1 MTIKLRKLKR
11 NEKKGKKKMIFYL
24 LANARIT
31 KFTAAFNTK
40 IVSFWIKLSSEKG
53 DRMYRFFIGLV
64 DFSPIEAENSM
75 KNGSA
80 TDPNVNIYM
89 YFLTGWYR

>member
-11 NEKKGKKKMIFYL
+11 NEKKKKKKKILFYL

-40 IVSFWIKLSSEKG
+40 IVSFWIKLSSEKA
-53 DRMYRFFIGLV
+53 DRMYRLFIGL
-64 DFSPIEAENSM
+64 DFSPIEAENSIVIF
-75 KNGSA
+75 GRR
-80 TDPNVNIYM
+80 TDQRSI
-89 YFLTGWYR
+89 LTSTFIS

>member
-11 NEKKGKKKMIFYL
+11 NEKKKKEKKKIIFYL

-40 IVSFWIKLSSEKG
+40 SLSFWIKLSSEKA
-53 DRMYRFFIGLV
+53 DRMYRVFIGL
-64 DFSPIEAENSM
+64 DFSPIEAENSIVIF
-75 KNGSA
+75 GRR
-80 TDPNVNIYM
+80 TGQRPI
-89 YFLTGWYR
+89 LTSTFIS

>member
-11 NEKKGKKKMIFYL
+11 NEKKKEKKKILFYL

-40 IVSFWIKLSSEKG
+40 IVSFWIKLSSEKA
-53 DRMYRFFIGLV
+53 DRMYGL
-64 DFSPIEAENSM
+64 F
-75 KNGSA
+75 
-80 TDPNVNIYM
+80 YM
-89 YFLTGWYR
+89 S

>member
-11 NEKKGKKKMIFYL
+11 NEKKGKKKIIFYL

-40 IVSFWIKLSSEKG
+40 IVSFWIKLSSEKA
-53 DRMYRFFIGLV
+53 DRMYRFFIGFIGFFHPLKPRTRSS
-64 DFSPIEAENSM
+64 FSAEERISDR
-75 KNGSA
+75 S
-80 TDPNVNIYM
+80 
-89 YFLTGWYR
+89 

>member
-11 NEKKGKKKMIFYL
+11 NEKKKGKKKILFYL

-40 IVSFWIKLSSEKG
+40 IVSFWIKLSSEKA
-53 DRMYRFFIGLV
+53 DRMYRLFFIGL
-64 DFSPIEAENSM
+64 DFSPIEAENSIVIF
-75 KNGSA
+75 GRR
-80 TDPNVNIYM
+80 TDQRSI
-89 YFLTGWYR
+89 LTSTFIS

>member
-11 NEKKGKKKMIFYL
+11 NEKKGKKKIIFYL

-40 IVSFWIKLSSEKG
+40 IVSFWIKLSSEKA
-53 DRMYRFFIGLV
+53 DRMYRFFIGL
-64 DFSPIEAENSM
+64 DFSPIEAENSIVIF
-75 KNGSA
+75 GRR
-80 TDPNVNIYM
+80 TDQRPI
-89 YFLTGWYR
+89 LTSTFIS